1 MGSAAFLAPEAR
13 ISPTRRRPPQILS
26 CCIESVVVEGSVLT
40 VIISVPGDADDDFVK
55 AVDIGQFTK
64 TRRFVAYN
72 DRQTELSGTAL
83 RMQNERDHR
92 TVDVFNAREIQ
103 HGITRIER
111 GVNLLFHAGRIR

>member
-1 MGSAAFLAPEAR
+1 M
-13 ISPTRRRPPQILS
+13 
-26 CCIESVVVEGSVLT
+26 VVEGSVLT

-64 TRRFVAYN
+64 TRRFVAQN
-72 DRQTELSGTAL
+72 KRQTELSGTAL
-83 RMQNERDHR
+83 RMQNQGNHR
-92 TVDVFNAREIQ
+92 AVDVFYAREIK